1 MKPVCNTIN
10 FLDNEHIYQVSEH
23 LSSGVQFDLY
33 VQIQSEKFV
42 EYQKEILQ
50 EFVADFLDKAQDVT
64 LSSRDLEQL
73 LENEL
78 QKLNDTL
85 QAFAEKLRDVPKCD
99 LRGFVQ
105 VLIDQTV
112 KTWMIGKLTL
122 MIFRD
127 DKLYSVVENSF
138 QEQVVIDQFTDFIGG
153 EIERGDVFLYA
164 GTKLSESLDQQ
175 DINGMEQILGQG
187 DSLELL

>member
-112 KTWMIGKLTL
+112 KTWMIGKSTL

-138 QEQVVIDQFTDFIGG
+138 QEQVIIDQFTDFIGG